1 VECLVGGESA
11 GMGMEGGGL
20 GAGGLGSLN
29 ELGEGLYDGLGIS
42 LSRLLDLVL
51 SGPRLELILGGL
63 EIGSEGV
70 GNDHL
75 LESVGEFL
83 GGSLGLG
90 AFLIV
95 IRLDFIRIGDLDDL
109 GGAVL
114 GGGDGLLVVT
124 ELLEGLL
131 SLGTEFFEAVN
142 ETGVG
147 DSQLCGG
154 LFEGDLQKLEVLHV
168 LGIGLLLVLATL
180 HEGGEGGSESES
192 DAASRYH
199 LRM

>member
-1 VECLVGGESA
+1 MDGVVGGS
-11 GMGMEGGGL
+11 L
-20 GAGGLGSLN
+20 GLGSLN
-29 ELGEGLYDGLGIS
+29 ELGEGFDDGLGIS
-42 LSRLLDLVL
+42 ISRLLDLVL

-63 EIGSEGV
+63 ESRFEDSDVVTG
-70 GNDHL
+70 DL

-95 IRLDFIRIGDLDDL
+95 LRLDFIRIGDLDDL

>member
-1 VECLVGGESA
+1 MEVGGGS
-11 GMGMEGGGL
+11 L
-20 GAGGLGSLN
+20 GLGSLN
-29 ELGEGLYDGLGIS
+29 ELGEGFDDGLGIS

-95 IRLDFIRIGDLDDL
+95 LRLDFIRIGDLDDL

-124 ELLEGLL
+124 ELLEGRL
-131 SLGTEFFEAVN
+131 SLGTEFGEALSEILIVA
-142 ETGVG
+142 
-147 DSQLCGG
+147 LHLFGG
-154 LFEGDLQKLEVLHV
+154 LFEGDLQFLEVLHV
-168 LGIGLLLVLATL
+168 LGIGLLGLATL